1 MFLAIIII
9 FNSNTRTCLSQEKVV
24 SSGDVDEKQEV
35 EEEKEAE
42 VKEKE
47 EVKEYSDILPAS
59 PENIHENMKQKFL
72 MDLPR
77 DFYQFFEFCK
87 VSLHFFFYYT
97 DKWKNSFY
105 IFSDIFSCSKS
116 YENFFKNL
124 KGGMIL

>member
-97 DKWKNSFY
+97 DK
-105 IFSDIFSCSKS
+105 
-116 YENFFKNL
+116 
-124 KGGMIL
+124 